1 MNEEKSFNQLYLAAR
16 STCYRAL
23 KDLNDYNKDQFKSYT
38 RDLLDRL
45 LERAK
50 YGSSEKSLE
59 KKIKQGERLVVSL
72 EDRCKRVDELFG
84 KMFYKLEHYEKN
96 TDPHNGIVPFEYAQM
111 MEAVKNI
118 SYGREVIKNTLNS
131 IKSSKE
137 PIEKILERD
146 AIAKAVDCFSET
158 S

>member
-1 MNEEKSFNQLYLAAR
+1 MAEGKNFVQLYCEAR

-38 RDLLDRL
+38 RCMLDRM
-45 LERAK
+45 LESVK
-50 YGSSEKSLE
+50 YGSSLRSYEKRA
-59 KKIKQGERLVVSL
+59 KQGERLVISL
-72 EDRCKRVDELFG
+72 EDRCKRLDELFG

-111 MEAVKNI
+111 MDAVKNI
-118 SYGREVIKNTLNS
+118 SYGMEVIKNTLNS

-146 AIAKAVDCFSET
+146 AIAKAVDCFSEK

>member
-1 MNEEKSFNQLYLAAR
+1 MPYL
-16 STCYRAL
+16 
-23 KDLNDYNKDQFKSYT
+23 LNDYNKDQFKSYT

-45 LERAK
+45 LERVK

-59 KKIKQGERLVVSL
+59 KKIKQGERLVISL

-137 PIEKILERD
+137 PIEKILKKG
-146 AIAKAVDCFSET
+146 AIAKAVNDFSENA
-158 S
+158 